1 LVRAL
6 LPAIARELTVDRYS
20 AVSRVLVRVL
30 VLNLGVAGAKILLGA
45 ATGAVSVLT
54 DGFHSLTD
62 AGSNLVALVAL
73 RVARQPPDTE
83 HPYGHRKFETM
94 ASVGILVFL
103 LLVVVQVLWAA
114 VERLRTPSIPTV
126 DAISFWVMGSTFVI
140 NVAVVIYERRAGRRL
155 SSEVLIAD
163 SHHTQS
169 DLFTSLTVIAALVG
183 VTLGFPLLDPLAA
196 LIVAGFISYAC
207 WEIFQETTHILADQ
221 IVIAEEDIRQVVSE
235 VPEVLGCHRIRSRG
249 AADHVF
255 LDLHMWL
262 EPSMRLDEAHH
273 ISHVVKDR
281 IMTRYPQ
288 VKDAI
293 IHIEPPPQL

>member
-1 LVRAL
+1 
-6 LPAIARELTVDRYS
+6 VDRYT

-30 VLNLGVAGAKILLGA
+30 LLNLAVAGAKIVLGA
-45 ATGAVSVLT
+45 TTGAVSVLT

-62 AGSNLVALVAL
+62 GGSNLVALVAL

-126 DAISFWVMGSTFVI
+126 DAISFVVMGSTFLVNI
-140 NVAVVIYERRAGRRL
+140 AVVVYERRAGRRL
-155 SSEVLIAD
+155 SSEVLMAD

-169 DLFTSLTVIAALVG
+169 DLFTSLTVMAALVG
-183 VTLGFPLLDPLAA
+183 VTLGYPLLDPLAA

-207 WEIFQETTHILADQ
+207 WEIWQETTHILADQ
-221 IVIAEEDIRQVVSE
+221 IVIAEGDIRQVVGE
-235 VPEVLGCHRIRSRG
+235 VPEVLGCHHIRSRG

-255 LDLHMWL
+255 LDLHVWL
-262 EPSMRLDEAHH
+262 DPSMRLDEAHR

-281 IMTRYPQ
+281 IMARYPQ

>member
-1 LVRAL
+1 M
-6 LPAIARELTVDRYS
+6 DRYS
-20 AVSRVLVRVL
+20 AVSRVLLRVL
-30 VLNLGVAGAKILLGA
+30 FLNLAVASAKIVLGA

-62 AGSNLVALVAL
+62 GGSNLVALVAL

-114 VERLRTPSIPTV
+114 FDRLRTPVEPVV
-126 DAISFWVMGSTFVI
+126 DTISFLVMGVTLLI

-169 DLFTSLTVIAALVG
+169 DIFTSLTVIAALVG
-183 VTLGFPLLDPLAA
+183 VTLGFPLLDPVAA
-196 LIVAGFISYAC
+196 VIVAGFIGYAC
-207 WEIFQETTHILADQ
+207 WAIFQETTRILADQ
-221 IVIAEEDIRQVVSE
+221 IVMAEGDIRDVVSE
-235 VPEVLGCHRIRSRG
+235 VPEVLGCHHIRSRG

-255 LDLHMWL
+255 LDMHVWL
-262 EPSMRLDEAHH
+262 DPAMRLDEAHR

-293 IHIEPPPQL
+293 IHIEPPPQM

>member
-1 LVRAL
+1 M
-6 LPAIARELTVDRYS
+6 DRYS
-20 AVSRVLVRVL
+20 GVSRVLIRVL
-30 VLNLGVAGAKILLGA
+30 FLNLAVAGAKVLLGVS
-45 ATGAVSVLT
+45 TGAVSVLT

-62 AGSNLVALVAL
+62 GGSNLVALVAL

-114 VERLRTPSIPTV
+114 LDRLRAPVVPTV
-126 DAISFWVMGSTFVI
+126 DALSFAVMGGTFLI
-140 NVAVVIYERRAGRRL
+140 NIAVVTYERRAGRRL
-155 SSEVLIAD
+155 SSEILIAD

-169 DLFTSLTVIAALVG
+169 DLLTSLTVIAALIG
-183 VTLGFPLLDPLAA
+183 VKLGFPWLDPVAA
-196 LIVAGFISYAC
+196 VIVAGFIGYAC
-207 WEIFQETTHILADQ
+207 WEIFQETTRILADQ
-221 IVIAEEDIRQVVSE
+221 IVMNEDDIRGVVSE

-255 LDLHMWL
+255 LDMHVWL
-262 EPSMRLDEAHH
+262 DPTMRLDEAHR

-281 IMTRYPQ
+281 IMARYPQ
-288 VKDAI
+288 VKDAV

>member
-1 LVRAL
+1 
-6 LPAIARELTVDRYS
+6 VDRYT
-20 AVSRVLVRVL
+20 AVSRVLARVL
-30 VLNLGVAGAKILLGA
+30 FLNLIVAAAKIVLGA
-45 ATGAVSVLT
+45 TTGAVSVLT

-62 AGSNLVALVAL
+62 GGSNLVALVAL
-73 RVARQPPDTE
+73 RVARRPPDRE

-114 VERLRTPSIPTV
+114 VERLRSPLVPIV
-126 DAISFWVMGSTFVI
+126 DSLSFVVMGGTFLI
-140 NVAVVIYERRAGRRL
+140 NLAVVTYERRAGRRL

-183 VTLGFPLLDPLAA
+183 VKLGFPLLDPLAA
-196 LIVAGFISYAC
+196 VIVAGFIGYAC
-207 WEIFQETTHILADQ
+207 WEIFQETTRILADQ
-221 IVIAEEDIRQVVSE
+221 IVIAEGEIRDVVRE
-235 VPEVLGCHRIRSRG
+235 VPEVLGCHHIRSRG

-255 LDLHMWL
+255 LDLHVWL
-262 EPSMRLDEAHH
+262 DPSMRLDEAHR

-281 IMTRYPQ
+281 IMVRFPQ

-293 IHIEPPPQL
+293 IHIEPPPVP

>member
-1 LVRAL
+1 
-6 LPAIARELTVDRYS
+6 VDRYT
-20 AVSRVLVRVL
+20 AVSRVLARVL
-30 VLNLGVAGAKILLGA
+30 FLNLIVAAAKIVLGA
-45 ATGAVSVLT
+45 TTGAVSVLT

-62 AGSNLVALVAL
+62 GGSNLVALVAL
-73 RVARQPPDTE
+73 RVARRPPDRE

-114 VERLRTPSIPTV
+114 VERLRSPLVPIV
-126 DAISFWVMGSTFVI
+126 DSLSFVVMGGTFVI
-140 NVAVVIYERRAGRRL
+140 NLAVVTYERRAGRRL

-183 VTLGFPLLDPLAA
+183 VKLGFPLLDPLAA
-196 LIVAGFISYAC
+196 VIVAGFIGYAC
-207 WEIFQETTHILADQ
+207 WEIFQETTRILADQ
-221 IVIAEEDIRQVVSE
+221 IVIAEGEIRDVVRE
-235 VPEVLGCHRIRSRG
+235 VPEVLGCHHIRSRG

-255 LDLHMWL
+255 LDLHVWL
-262 EPSMRLDEAHH
+262 DPSMRLDEAHR

-281 IMTRYPQ
+281 IMVRFPQ

-293 IHIEPPPQL
+293 IHIEPPPVP

>member
-1 LVRAL
+1 
-6 LPAIARELTVDRYS
+6 VDRYS
-20 AVSRVLVRVL
+20 AVSRVLVRVM
-30 VLNLGVAGAKILLGA
+30 VLNFAVAAAKILLGA

-62 AGSNLVALVAL
+62 GGSNLVALVAL
-73 RVARQPPDTE
+73 RVARRPPDTD

-114 VERLRTPSIPTV
+114 FERLRAPVLPHV
-126 DAISFWVMGSTFVI
+126 DAVTFAVMGATFLVNI
-140 NVAVVIYERRAGRRL
+140 AVVSYERRAGRRL

-169 DLFTSLTVIAALVG
+169 DLFTSLTVIAALIG
-183 VTLGFPLLDPLAA
+183 VTLGFPWLDPFAA
-196 LIVAGFISYAC
+196 LIVAGFIGYAC
-207 WEIFQETTHILADQ
+207 WEIFLETTRILADQ
-221 IVIAEEDIRQVVSE
+221 IVIAEEEIRAVVRE
-235 VPEVLGCHRIRSRG
+235 VPEVLGCHHIRSRG

-255 LDLHMWL
+255 LDLHVWL
-262 EPSMRLDEAHH
+262 DPSMRLDEAHR

-281 IMTRYPQ
+281 IMTRFPQ

-293 IHIEPPPQL
+293 IHIEPPPQI

>member
-1 LVRAL
+1 V
-6 LPAIARELTVDRYS
+6 TVDRYS
-20 AVSRVLVRVL
+20 AVSRVLVRVM
-30 VLNLGVAGAKILLGA
+30 VLNFAVAAAKILLGA

-62 AGSNLVALVAL
+62 GGSNLVALVAL
-73 RVARQPPDTE
+73 RVARRPPDTD

-114 VERLRTPSIPTV
+114 FDRLRAPVLPHV
-126 DAISFWVMGSTFVI
+126 DAVTFAVMGATFLVNI
-140 NVAVVIYERRAGRRL
+140 AVVSYERRAGRRL

-169 DLFTSLTVIAALVG
+169 DLFTSLTVIAALIG
-183 VTLGFPLLDPLAA
+183 VTLGFPWLDPFAA
-196 LIVAGFISYAC
+196 LIVAGFIGYAC
-207 WEIFQETTHILADQ
+207 WEIFLETTRILADQ
-221 IVIAEEDIRQVVSE
+221 IVIAEEEIRAVVRE
-235 VPEVLGCHRIRSRG
+235 VPEVLGCHHIRSRG

-255 LDLHMWL
+255 LDLHVWL
-262 EPSMRLDEAHH
+262 DPSMRLDEAHR

-281 IMTRYPQ
+281 IMTRFPQ

-293 IHIEPPPQL
+293 IHIEPPPQI